1 MRIGIDATCW
11 WNRRGFGRFTRQII
25 TAILAD
31 SRGHEIYLFVDRE
44 PAPEMI
50 RPDIHVV
57 RVETSA
63 TVTSAAVAEGR
74 RKLPDMLRLRQAV
87 AAVPLDVIY
96 FPAVYSWFPTSGS
109 APTVITF
116 HDAIAEHYASLVFP
130 DRIDRFFWNL
140 KTWLARR
147 TAAGFTTVSEAARD
161 EIVRY
166 LKIPRDRIEVV
177 LEAASPAFARV
188 SDPVVL
194 SEMKSRLVLPPED
207 RLLVYVG
214 GLAPHKN
221 LPRLAQAFA
230 RAVANP
236 GLDDLSLV
244 FVGDPNGAGFHS
256 NYQEL
261 KALIEGD
268 ARLRGRVHFTGF
280 VSDADLVSLYS
291 AAHVVAMPALS
302 EGFGLPAAEAI
313 ACGTPVIATEGGAVA
328 EVVGAAGAFFDPLD
342 IDDMARVIVRT
353 ATDEVLMA
361 RLRDASLIRASQ
373 LSWPAAAEATLKVLE
388 RFGRPG

>member
-11 WNRRGFGRFTRQII
+11 WNRRGFGRFTRQLI

-31 SRGHEIYLFVDRE
+31 SRGHEIHLFIDRE

-50 RPDIHVV
+50 RSGVHVV

-63 TVTSAAVAEGR
+63 TVTSAATAESR
-74 RKLPDMLRLRQAV
+74 RKLLDMFRFRRAV
-87 AAVPLDVIY
+87 ATQPLDVLY
-96 FPAVYSWFPTSGS
+96 FPAVYSWFPTGGR

-116 HDAIAEHYASLVFP
+116 HDAIAEHYAGLVFP
-130 DRIDRFFWNL
+130 DRAGRFFWNL

-147 TAAGFTTVSEAARD
+147 TAAGFTTVSEAARE

-166 LKIPRDRIEVV
+166 LKIPRGRIEVV
-177 LEAASPAFARV
+177 LEAADPIFIHAPDPTRLTEMRARLALPAN
-188 SDPVVL
+188 
-194 SEMKSRLVLPPED
+194 D

-221 LPRLAQAFA
+221 LLRLARAFA
-230 RAVANP
+230 RAAAAP
-236 GLDDLSLV
+236 GLSDLSLI
-244 FVGDPNGAGFHS
+244 FVGDPNGDGFHS

-261 KALIEGD
+261 KALIDGD
-268 ARLRGRVHFTGF
+268 SRLKDRVHFTGF
-280 VSDADLVSLYS
+280 VSDHDLVSLYN

-313 ACGTPVIATEGGAVA
+313 ACGTPVIATAGGAVA
-328 EVVGAAGAFFDPLD
+328 EVVGDAGIFFDPLD
-342 IDDMARVIVRT
+342 IDDMARVIVQT
-353 ATDEVLMA
+353 ATDKALMD
-361 RLRDASLIRASQ
+361 RLRCASLIRASQ
-373 LSWPAAAEATLKVLE
+373 LSWPAAAAATLDVLE
-388 RFGRPG
+388 RFGRVR

>member
-50 RPDIHVV
+50 RPDVHVV
-57 RVETSA
+57 QVETSA

-74 RKLPDMLRLRQAV
+74 RKLPDMLRLRRAV
-87 AAVPLDVIY
+87 ATIPLDVIY

-147 TAAGFTTVSEAARD
+147 TAAGFITVSEAARD

-166 LKIPRDRIEVV
+166 LKIPQDRIEVV

-194 SEMKSRLVLPPED
+194 SEMKSRLELPPEN

-221 LPRLAQAFA
+221 LLRLAQAFA
-230 RAVANP
+230 TAVASP

-261 KALIEGD
+261 KALIDGD
-268 ARLRGRVHFTGF
+268 AHLKGRVHFTGF
-280 VSDADLVSLYS
+280 VSDEDLVSLYS

-313 ACGTPVIATEGGAVA
+313 ACGTPVIATAGGAVA
-328 EVVGAAGAFFDPLD
+328 EVVGEAGAFFDPLD
-342 IDDMARVIVRT
+342 IDDMAQVIVRT
-353 ATDEVLMA
+353 ATDEALMA

-388 RFGRPG
+388 RFGRRG

>member
-11 WNRRGFGRFTRQII
+11 WNRRGFGRFTRQLI

-31 SRGHEIYLFVDRE
+31 SRGHEIHLFVDRE
-44 PAPEMI
+44 PAPEMV
-50 RPDIHVV
+50 RPGVHVV

-74 RKLPDMLRLRQAV
+74 RKLPDMLRLRRAV
-87 AAVPLDVIY
+87 AATPLDVIY
-96 FPAVYSWFPTSGS
+96 FPAVYSWFPTP
-109 APTVITF
+109 ARTPTIITF

-130 DRIDRFFWNL
+130 DRLGRFFWNL

-147 TAAGFTTVSEAARD
+147 TAAGFTTVSEAARE

-177 LEAASPAFARV
+177 LEAADPIFARV
-188 SDPVVL
+188 SDAARL
-194 SEMKSRLVLPPED
+194 AEMRSRLALPSD
-207 RLLVYVG
+207 HRLLLYVG

-221 LPRLAQAFA
+221 LLRLARAFA
-230 RAVANP
+230 KAAADPV
-236 GLDDLSLV
+236 LDDLSLV
-244 FVGDPNGAGFHS
+244 FVGDPEGGGFHS

-261 KALIEGD
+261 KALVDGD
-268 ARLRGRVHFTGF
+268 GRLAGRVHFTGF
-280 VSDADLVSLYS
+280 VSDDDLVSLYS

-313 ACGTPVIATEGGAVA
+313 ACGTPVIATGGGAVA
-328 EVVGAAGAFFDPLD
+328 EVVGEAG
-342 IDDMARVIVRT
+342 V
-353 ATDEVLMA
+353 
-361 RLRDASLIRASQ
+361 
-373 LSWPAAAEATLKVLE
+373 
-388 RFGRPG
+388 

>member
-11 WNRRGFGRFTRQII
+11 WNRRGFGRFTRQLI

-31 SRGHEIYLFVDRE
+31 SRGHEIHLFIDRE

-50 RPDIHVV
+50 RPRVHVI

-63 TVTSAAVAEGR
+63 TVTSSAVAEGR
-74 RKLPDMLRLRQAV
+74 RKLSDMLRFRHAV
-87 AAVPLDVIY
+87 AAQALDVLY
-96 FPAVYSWFPTSGS
+96 CPAVYSWFPTGGR

-116 HDAIAEHYASLVFP
+116 HDAIAEHYADLVFP
-130 DRIDRFFWNL
+130 DRVGRFFWNL

-147 TAAGFTTVSEAARD
+147 SAAGFTTVSEAARE

-166 LKIPRDRIEVV
+166 LKIPRQKIEMV
-177 LEAASPAFARV
+177 LEAADPIFVRV
-188 SDPVVL
+188 SDPARL
-194 SEMKSRLVLPPED
+194 AEMRSRLALPPDD

-221 LPRLAQAFA
+221 LLRLAQAFA
-230 RAVANP
+230 RSAADP
-236 GLDDLSLV
+236 ALDDLSLV
-244 FVGDPNGAGFHS
+244 FVGDPNGDGFHS

-261 KALIEGD
+261 KALIDGD
-268 ARLRGRVHFTGF
+268 ARLNGRVHFTGF
-280 VSDADLVSLYS
+280 VSDDDLISLYS

-313 ACGTPVIATEGGAVA
+313 ACGTPVIATAGGAVA
-328 EVVGAAGAFFDPLD
+328 EVVGEAGLFFDPLD
-342 IDDMARVIVRT
+342 VDDMARVIVRT
-353 ATDEVLMA
+353 ATDDALMD
-361 RLRDASLIRASQ
+361 RLRRASAIRASQ

-388 RFGRPG
+388 RFGRAR

>member
-11 WNRRGFGRFTRQII
+11 WNRRGFGRFTRQLI

-31 SRGHEIYLFVDRE
+31 SRGHEIYLFIDRE

-50 RPDIHVV
+50 RPGVHVV

-74 RKLPDMLRLRQAV
+74 RKLSDMLKFQRATSAQT
-87 AAVPLDVIY
+87 LDVLY
-96 FPAVYSWFPTSGS
+96 FPAVYSWFPTRGG

-116 HDAIAEHYASLVFP
+116 HDAIAEHYSDLVFP
-130 DRIDRFFWNL
+130 DRIGRFFWNL

-147 TAAGFTTVSEAARD
+147 TAAGFTTVSVAARE

-166 LKIPRDRIEVV
+166 LKIPRGKIEVV
-177 LEAASPAFARV
+177 LEAADPIFARV
-188 SDPVVL
+188 SDPARL
-194 SEMKSRLVLPPED
+194 NEMRTRLALPSDD
-207 RLLVYVG
+207 RMLVYVG

-221 LPRLAQAFA
+221 LLRLAQAFA
-230 RAVANP
+230 RAAADP
-236 GLDDLSLV
+236 ELDDLSLV
-244 FVGDPNGAGFHS
+244 FIGDPNGDGFHS
-256 NYQEL
+256 NYEEL
-261 KALIEGD
+261 KALIDGD
-268 ARLRGRVHFTGF
+268 ARLTGRVHFTGF
-280 VSDADLVSLYS
+280 VSDDDLVSLYS

-313 ACGTPVIATEGGAVA
+313 ACGTPVIATAGGAVA
-328 EVVGAAGAFFDPLD
+328 EVVGEAGVFFDPLD
-342 IDDMARVIVRT
+342 VDDMARVIIRT
-353 ATDEVLMA
+353 ATDDALMEQ
-361 RLRDASLIRASQ
+361 LRAASLIRASQ

-388 RFGRPG
+388 RFGRTR